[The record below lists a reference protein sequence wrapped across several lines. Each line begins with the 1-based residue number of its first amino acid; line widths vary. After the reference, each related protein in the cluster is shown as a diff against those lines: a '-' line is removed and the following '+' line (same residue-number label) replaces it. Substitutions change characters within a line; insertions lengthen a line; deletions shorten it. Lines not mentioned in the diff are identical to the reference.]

1 MCDLSLP
8 PEVTAVFEAFRC
20 CEFTTLNKQG
30 MPVTWPVSAVYF
42 PERGQFLI
50 TTSISFPQKVWNI
63 RRNPNVSLLFS
74 DPTGS
79 GLTNPPTVLVQ
90 GSAMV
95 SDEIVVL
102 NEEMKRFWREL
113 YQRQPSSRSYSSSAL
128 SRTLMS
134 WYYIRWCI
142 SITPHVIHWY
152 QEGNMQQA
160 GQTIEVKHGKHEV

>member
-1 MCDLSLP
+1 MLDLSLP
-8 PEVTAVFEAFRC
+8 SEVTTVFETFRC

-30 MPVTWPVSAVYF
+30 VPVTWPVSAVYF

-63 RRNPNVSLLFS
+63 RRNPKVSLLFS

-79 GLTNPPTVLVQ
+79 GLTNPPIVLVQ
-90 GSAMV
+90 ASAKV

-102 NEEMKRFWREL
+102 NEDMKRFWKEL
-113 YQRQPSSRSYSSSAL
+113 YQRQPSSRSYSSNAL
-128 SRTLMS
+128 SRKLMS
-134 WYYIRWCI
+134 WYFIRWCI
-142 SITPHVIHWY
+142 FITPHSIHWH

-160 GQTIEVKHGKHEV
+160 GQTIEVNYGKY

>member
-1 MCDLSLP
+1 MLDLSLP
-8 PEVTAVFEAFRC
+8 SEVTTVFETFRC

-42 PERGQFLI
+42 PERAQFVI

-63 RRNPNVSLLFS
+63 RRNPKVSLLFS

-79 GLTNPPTVLVQ
+79 GLTNPPIVLVQ

-102 NEEMKRFWREL
+102 NEDMKRFWREL
-113 YQRQPSSRSYSSSAL
+113 YQRQPSSRIYSSNAL
-128 SRTLMS
+128 SRKLMS
-134 WYYIRWCI
+134 WYFIRWCI
-142 SITPHVIHWY
+142 SITPHSIHWY
-152 QEGNMQQA
+152 PEGNIQQA
-160 GQTIEVKHGKHEV
+160 GQTIEVNHGNY